1 MARVELLRT
10 TAGPRSRV
18 RRRQRNGGQSLVE
31 FALILPV
38 ILLIMF
44 GIVDFGLAFDAS
56 IGISNAAREGARQGT
71 TVPNTAAITAR
82 VRTVAGRL
90 NDSRLAV
97 TVTCKTATGGP
108 CPGGIAGAT
117 TGSSVVVRVGY
128 SYPMITPIAFGTIIP
143 LSSTAE
149 MRVE

>member
-1 MARVELLRT
+1 MAQVEPLRS
-10 TAGPRSRV
+10 TASTRSRV
-18 RRRQRNGGQSLVE
+18 RRRQRSGGQSLVE
-31 FALILPV
+31 FALILPI

-71 TVPNTAAITAR
+71 TVPSTAAITAR

-97 TVTCKTATGGP
+97 TVTCKTAAGGA

-117 TGSSVVVRVGY
+117 AGSSVVVRVGY
-128 SYPMITPIAFGTIIP
+128 SYPMITPIAFGTVIP
-143 LSSTAE
+143 LSSPAE

>member
-1 MARVELLRT
+1 MPLVRFTAIRRVT
-10 TAGPRSRV
+10 TRDRGH
-18 RRRQRNGGQSLVE
+18 GQSLVE

-38 ILLIMF
+38 FLLIVF

-71 TVPNTAAITAR
+71 TRPTAAAISAR

-90 NDSRLAV
+90 NDSRLTV
-97 TVTCKTATGGP
+97 TVTCKTAAGGA
-108 CPGGIAGAT
+108 CPGGLAGAT
-117 TGSSVVVRVGY
+117 TGTSVVVRVAYG
-128 SYPMITPIAFGTIIP
+128 YPMLTPVAFGTIIP

>member
-1 MARVELLRT
+1 MAQHTLLGHIAPAR
-10 TAGPRSRV
+10 G
-18 RRRQRNGGQSLVE
+18 RRRRREKTRGQSLVE

-38 ILLIMF
+38 FFLIMF
-44 GIVDFGLAFDAS
+44 GIVDFGLAFDAA

-71 TVPNTAAITAR
+71 TRPTAAAITAR

-90 NDSRLAV
+90 NDSRLTV
-97 TVTCKTATGGP
+97 TITCKTAAGGA
-108 CPGGIAGAT
+108 CPGGLAGAT
-117 TGSSVVVRVGY
+117 TGSSVVVRVAYG
-128 SYPMITPIAFGTIIP
+128 YPMLTPVTFGTIIP